1 MKKTM
6 KFKITMWF
14 AMAFVFVSI
23 IAIIALYSVS
33 KDILTRDQ
41 TTNIQ
46 IVVKEFSKKLS
57 FDGKQIKAAPGAR
70 FYEQGVY
77 RVVLDENGAIL
88 QGELPGELEDMSISL
103 IEDSVREN
111 DISDVFYLE
120 YDMPLSFDGN
130 TYWVKGIAVLTDEL
144 HIVNSILM
152 RSSVLIC
159 VLAAVAVVGAYILV
173 WQVFSPVARI
183 QKTAKEISESSDL
196 SRRIQIGK
204 NKDEL
209 RELANT
215 FDDML
220 DRIEQTLLR
229 EKQFSADVSHELRTP
244 ITVILSE
251 CEYTKECAK
260 TMQEYEDSMAVISRQ
275 ADRMQKMVTELLMLS
290 KMETHTISAEFET
303 VDVSELLSFIC
314 EEQEEIQ
321 SPEISMERHITP
333 GIFAK
338 ADRGLLARLFINLLD
353 NAYRYSKENGTIKV
367 VLEEKK
373 SKIVFSV
380 ADNGI
385 GIAEEDLPLIWDRFY
400 RVEKSRNSGE
410 NNNMGLGLS
419 MVKWIAEY
427 HKGEIMVNSKL
438 GEGSEFIFV
447 LPSGE

>member
-1 MKKTM
+1 
-6 KFKITMWF
+6 
-14 AMAFVFVSI
+14 
-23 IAIIALYSVS
+23 
-33 KDILTRDQ
+33 
-41 TTNIQ
+41 
-46 IVVKEFSKKLS
+46 
-57 FDGKQIKAAPGAR
+57 
-70 FYEQGVY
+70 
-77 RVVLDENGAIL
+77 
-88 QGELPGELEDMSISL
+88 
-103 IEDSVREN
+103 
-111 DISDVFYLE
+111 
-120 YDMPLSFDGN
+120 
-130 TYWVKGIAVLTDEL
+130 
-144 HIVNSILM
+144 
-152 RSSVLIC
+152 
-159 VLAAVAVVGAYILV
+159 
-173 WQVFSPVARI
+173 
-183 QKTAKEISESSDL
+183 
-196 SRRIQIGK
+196 
-204 NKDEL
+204 
-209 RELANT
+209 
-215 FDDML
+215 
-220 DRIEQTLLR
+220 
-229 EKQFSADVSHELRTP
+229 
-244 ITVILSE
+244 
-251 CEYTKECAK
+251 
-260 TMQEYEDSMAVISRQ
+260 MQEYEHSMGVISRQ

-367 VLEEKK
+367 VLEEKN

-385 GIAEEDLPLIWDRFY
+385 GIAEEELPLIWNRFY

-447 LPSGE
+447 LPAGE